1 MSSVN
6 DILQELRG
14 LESKLA
20 DMPRTIPY
28 EVPAGY
34 FDALPAAMLDAVKA
48 EQAAEPVL
56 NLPKAI
62 PYEVPVGYFEG
73 LAKSVMMQVQEPS
86 LPLTK
91 EMSYEVP
98 AGYFENLPAQVIA
111 KAKQKEAPQKASKTI
126 AFPVWKTVT
135 RAAAAILVIGIG
147 FGSLRYLNAD
157 KPMTAEG
164 QLAALPKDSI
174 NEYVQLHID
183 EYEADA
189 IAGTL
194 EQADVTTLTNKL
206 SAEEIENYLNETG
219 WD

>member
-1 MSSVN
+1 MSSPN

-20 DMPRTIPY
+20 DMPRTMPY

-34 FDALPAAMLDAVKA
+34 FDALPAAMLDPIKA

-56 NLPKAI
+56 HLPKAM
-62 PYEVPVGYFEG
+62 PYEVPAGYFEG
-73 LAKSVMMQVQEPS
+73 LAKSVMMQVEEPS

-91 EMSYEVP
+91 EMAYEVP

-111 KAKQKEAPQKASKTI
+111 KAKQEEAPQKAPKTI

-147 FGSLRYLNAD
+147 FGSLRYLNTD

-189 IAGTL
+189 ITGTL

>member
-1 MSSVN
+1 MSSAN

-14 LESKLA
+14 LESQLA
-20 DMPRTIPY
+20 DMPRTTPY

-48 EQAAEPVL
+48 EHATEPVL
-56 NLPKAI
+56 NLPKTM
-62 PYEVPVGYFEG
+62 PYEVPAGYFEG
-73 LAKSVMMQVQEPS
+73 LAKNVMMQVLEPS

-91 EMSYEVP
+91 ETAYEVP
-98 AGYFENLPAQVIA
+98 AGYFENLPAQILA
-111 KAKQKEAPQKASKTI
+111 KAKQEETAKKGTKII
-126 AFPVWKTVT
+126 AFPIWKTVT
-135 RAAAAILVIGIG
+135 RAVAAILVIGIG

-157 KPMTAEG
+157 SPLNAEA

-189 IAGTL
+189 IASTL

-206 SAEEIENYLNETG
+206 STEEIENYLNETG

>member
-1 MSSVN
+1 MSSAN
-6 DILQELRG
+6 DIIQELRG

-20 DMPRTIPY
+20 DAPRTMPY

-34 FDALPAAMLDAVKA
+34 FDALSAATLEAIKA

-56 NLPKAI
+56 SLPKTV
-62 PYEVPVGYFEG
+62 PYEVPTGYFEG
-73 LAKSVMMQVQEPS
+73 LVNSVMAEVQEPS
-86 LPLTK
+86 LPMVK
-91 EMSYEVP
+91 ETIFAVP

-111 KAKQKEAPQKASKTI
+111 RAKQEEKTPHAPKII

-147 FGSLRYLNAD
+147 FGSLRYLNSDTQISTEA
-157 KPMTAEG
+157 
-164 QLAALPKDSI
+164 QLAALPQDSI
-174 NEYVQLHID
+174 NDYVQLHID
-183 EYEADA
+183 EYDADA

-194 EQADVTTLTNKL
+194 EQADVATLTNKL
-206 SAEEIENYLNETG
+206 STEEIENYLNETG

>member
-1 MSSVN
+1 MSSAN

-20 DMPRTIPY
+20 DMPRATPY

-48 EQAAEPVL
+48 EQALEPVL
-56 NLPKAI
+56 NLPKTM
-62 PYEVPVGYFEG
+62 PYEVPAGYFEG
-73 LAKSVMMQVQEPS
+73 LAKSVMTQVEVPS

-91 EMSYEVP
+91 ETAYEVP
-98 AGYFENLPAQVIA
+98 AGYFESLPAQILA
-111 KAKQKEAPQKASKTI
+111 KAKQEETAKKATKTI
-126 AFPVWKTVT
+126 ALPIWKTVT
-135 RAAAAILVIGIG
+135 RAVAAILVIGIG
-147 FGSLRYLNAD
+147 FGLLRYLNANS
-157 KPMTAEG
+157 PLNAEA

-194 EQADVTTLTNKL
+194 EQADVVTLTNKL

>member
-1 MSSVN
+1 MNSAN

-20 DMPRTIPY
+20 DMPRAMPY

-48 EQAAEPVL
+48 EQAAEPIL
-56 NLPKAI
+56 NLPKAM

-73 LAKSVMMQVQEPS
+73 LTKSVMLQVQEPS

-91 EMSYEVP
+91 EMAYEVP

-111 KAKQKEAPQKASKTI
+111 KAKQEEAPQKAPKII

-147 FGSLRYLNAD
+147 FGSLRYLNTD

>member
-1 MSSVN
+1 MSSAN

-20 DMPRTIPY
+20 DMPRTMPY
-28 EVPAGY
+28 EVPEGY

-48 EQAAEPVL
+48 EHATEPVL
-56 NLPKAI
+56 NLPKGM
-62 PYEVPVGYFEG
+62 PYEVPAGYFEG
-73 LAKSVMMQVQEPS
+73 LTNSVLAQVDEPALL
-86 LPLTK
+86 LPK
-91 EMSYEVP
+91 VVAYEVP

-111 KAKQKEAPQKASKTI
+111 KAKQEEASLKASKTI
-126 AFPVWKTVT
+126 AFLVWKTVT

-147 FGSLRYLNAD
+147 FGSLRYLNTD

-189 IAGTL
+189 IASTL

>member
-1 MSSVN
+1 MSSAN

-20 DMPRTIPY
+20 DMPRTMPY
-28 EVPAGY
+28 EVPARY
-34 FDALPAAMLDAVKA
+34 FDELPAVMLDAVKA

-56 NLPKAI
+56 NLPKGMPYEVPAGYFEGLAKSAMMQLEE
-62 PYEVPVGYFEG
+62 PSLPMTKEMAYEVPVGYFEN
-73 LAKSVMMQVQEPS
+73 M
-86 LPLTK
+86 
-91 EMSYEVP
+91 
-98 AGYFENLPAQVIA
+98 PAQILA
-111 KAKQKEAPQKASKTI
+111 KAKQEEASQKAPKTI
-126 AFPVWKTVT
+126 ALPIWKTVT
-135 RAAAAILVIGIG
+135 RAVAAILVIGIG
-147 FGSLRYLNAD
+147 FGSLRYLVADSPLNAE
-157 KPMTAEG
+157 A

-189 IAGTL
+189 IASTL

-206 SAEEIENYLNETG
+206 STEEIENYLNETG